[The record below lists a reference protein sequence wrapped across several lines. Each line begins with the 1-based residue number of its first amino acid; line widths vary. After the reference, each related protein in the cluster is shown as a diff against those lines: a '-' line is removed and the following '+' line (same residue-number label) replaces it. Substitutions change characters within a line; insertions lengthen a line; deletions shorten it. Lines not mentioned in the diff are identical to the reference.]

1 MIEEIR
7 QTTAIVVE
15 EYQKMRRVFSSE
27 STKKLVGWNLALN
40 KKKEADVGI
49 LVVANLNV
57 HWYMIEKINLLIN
70 IDIIVPTSYE
80 PTIIN
85 RIESYS

>member
-1 MIEEIR
+1 MKLHFLVPILETTLTDFFFKTKGMNKMYMIEEIR

-40 KKKEADVGI
+40 KKKEANVGI
-49 LVVANLNV
+49 LVC
-57 HWYMIEKINLLIN
+57 
-70 IDIIVPTSYE
+70 S
-80 PTIIN
+80 
-85 RIESYS
+85 S

>member
-1 MIEEIR
+1 
-7 QTTAIVVE
+7 
-15 EYQKMRRVFSSE
+15 MRCVFPSE
-27 STKKLVGWNLALN
+27 STEKIGWLE
-40 KKKEADVGI
+40 KADVGI